1 MLPEGRGA
9 PVIRTIRRHGNV
21 DLTVAPPPSKSYTH
35 RAFITGAL
43 ATGDTVVRHPLDS
56 GDTRLTAAAL
66 RTLGVPLAWQQDEV
80 RIAGTGGA
88 LSCPAGNT
96 LDLGNSGTSLRL
108 LTSLALLCDHPVLLT
123 GNNRMRERPIGP
135 LADAIRHV
143 GGTVTFTQITG
154 YPPLRVGGNLTGGPV
169 TIDGSVSSQFISS
182 LLLVAPYAQNAM
194 TVTVAGLPASRS
206 YLDITV
212 DVMRRF
218 GAEVVQEPGYAFMV
232 SNRHRYAGRKYA
244 VEGDYSS
251 ASYFFAIAAIC
262 GGRVTVTGLAPAS
275 MQGDRRF
282 LDALQAMG
290 CAVLYGKDSVTVE
303 RAEPLAGI
311 TTDMSSSPDT
321 VQTLC
326 VVAAVAESPS
336 TITGISHLKFK
347 ESDRI
352 STTAENLRRL
362 GGDVQA
368 GDDRIRIRPAA
379 LHGGTIDPAADH
391 RTAMS
396 FAVLGLGIGGV
407 TITNTECVD
416 KSFPGFWQSLDG
428 VLQ

>member
-1 MLPEGRGA
+1 MN
-9 PVIRTIRRHGNV
+9 RTIRRHGSV
-21 DLTVAPPPSKSYTH
+21 DLIVAAPSSKSYTH
-35 RAFITGAL
+35 RAFIGGAL
-43 ATGDTVVRHPLDS
+43 ARGTTVIRHPLDA

-66 RTLGVPLAWQQDEV
+66 RTLGADIVYEPDEV
-80 RIAGTGGA
+80 QIAGTGGT
-88 LSCPAGNT
+88 LSCPEGTT

-108 LTSLALLCDHPVLLT
+108 ITSLALLCDHPVQLT
-123 GNNRMRERPIGP
+123 GNKRMQERPIGP
-135 LADAIRHV
+135 LADAILQI
-143 GGTVTFTQITG
+143 GGTVTYTVKPG
-154 YPPLRVGGNLTGGPV
+154 YPPLRVGGHLSGGPV
-169 TIDGSVSSQFISS
+169 TIDGSASSQYISS
-182 LLLVAPYAQNAM
+182 LLLVAPYAENEM
-194 TVTVAGLPASRS
+194 TVTVAGMPASRS

-218 GAEVVQEPGYAFMV
+218 GAQVTQEKDSTFTI
-232 SNRHRYAGRKYA
+232 SNRHRYAGREYM

-275 MQGDRRF
+275 VQGDRRF

-290 CAVLYGKDSVTVE
+290 CAVSYGKDSVTVE
-303 RAEPLAGI
+303 RAGPLAGI
-311 TTDMSSSPDT
+311 TADMSSSPDT

-368 GDDRIRIRPAA
+368 ADDRIRIRPAP
-379 LHGGTIDPAADH
+379 LHAGTIDPADDH

-396 FAVLGLGIGGV
+396 FAVLGLGIGGI

-416 KSFPGFWQSLDG
+416 KSFPGFWQSLAG